1 MGLHFDTIKGMPK
14 NPRLLY
20 DATNTALYNRGY
32 EEQII
37 LYRISVSEYATED
50 MGFVFVQERDKD
62 NNLLNYIAKL
72 VKTDD
77 VQRYIDSIDNLKEDF
92 ENEPAK
98 PTLDDKLED
107 EEEREYISE
116 KEDKLNSMVD
126 KLISGIFPANES
138 DNM

>member
-1 MGLHFDTIKGMPK
+1 MD
-14 NPRLLY
+14 
-20 DATNTALYNRGY
+20 
-32 EEQII
+32 
-37 LYRISVSEYATED
+37 
-50 MGFVFVQERDKD
+50 FVFVQERDKD

-77 VQRYIDSIDNLKEDF
+77 VQRYIDSIDNLKENS

-98 PTLDDKLED
+98 PTLDDKLEG

-116 KEDKLNSMVD
+116 KEDKLNNMVD
-126 KLISGIFPANES
+126 KLISAIFPANES